1 RDVLDAL
8 GAAVVVKDQPD
19 DDDRRQAL
27 DRTGRVRAE
36 DIAGAPQAMNEDYLV
51 SCAEERA
58 KCGFHAAESD
68 SGLDR
73 RTAAGAL
80 PLTLSD
86 PLPSSIADSNG
97 IDSLDLRHVN
107 GDALAY
113 ESVIIVGASKAY
125 EDHVDE
131 WDTVELMDTIIIQ

>member
-1 RDVLDAL
+1 DSSDWEIVDVFGDT
-8 GAAVVVKDQPD
+8 VVVKDETD
-19 DDDRRQAL
+19 DDGFQAL

-36 DIAGAPQAMNEDYLV
+36 DIAGAPRAMNEDYLV
-51 SCAEERA
+51 SCAEEAA

-73 RTAAGAL
+73 RTAAGTL

-97 IDSLDLRHVN
+97 IESLDL
-107 GDALAY
+107 
-113 ESVIIVGASKAY
+113 
-125 EDHVDE
+125 
-131 WDTVELMDTIIIQ
+131 

>member
-1 RDVLDAL
+1 MSSATRSSSRIET
-8 GAAVVVKDQPD
+8 D
-19 DDDRRQAL
+19 DDDRIQAL

-86 PLPSSIADSNG
+86 PA
-97 IDSLDLRHVN
+97 
-107 GDALAY
+107 
-113 ESVIIVGASKAY
+113 SVEHRGF
-125 EDHVDE
+125 E
-131 WDTVELMDTIIIQ
+131 WNRFPRYPARQRSRAG